1 MGWIALHSGM
11 AAGAHAILIPEQKTS
26 MDQIATWVQSVVD
39 RGRAPLVVA
48 EGFHLDTMDDAHSER
63 GLDARL
69 RRHRELIAPE
79 IEARVGIETRATT
92 RPHPARRH
100 PDRLRPCTPATRFT
114 AWPRSTP

>member
-39 RGRAPLVVA
+39 RGRAPLSSWPRA
-48 EGFHLDTMDDAHSER
+48 STSTPWMTPTPSADSTHS
-63 GLDARL
+63 GAPASAASAN
-69 RRHRELIAPE
+69 LIAPE

-100 PDRLRPCTPATRFT
+100 PDRLRP
-114 AWPRSTP
+114 